1 MENDNDV
8 YLEFNFKLS
17 VLYRCT
23 REDLWE
29 QLVQRYLDV
38 INTISVGDLNVLNFS
53 GLGFPFKSFNSYKLD
68 FKRFYLKFRMTL
80 NDISFEWLSESTIG
94 TIDGST
100 ELEFWDCFGSGGFQ
114 TIIRNCELLLD
125 VIFSV
130 FQLNSLSWTFT
141 EELLLSNSWLTVSII
156 VFNDDLV
163 NNRELDSNV

>member
-1 MENDNDV
+1 
-8 YLEFNFKLS
+8 
-17 VLYRCT
+17 
-23 REDLWE
+23 
-29 QLVQRYLDV
+29 
-38 INTISVGDLNVLNFS
+38 
-53 GLGFPFKSFNSYKLD
+53 
-68 FKRFYLKFRMTL
+68 MTL

-100 ELEFWDCFGSGGFQ
+100 ELEFWNGFGSGGFQ
-114 TIIRNCELLLD
+114 TIIRNSELLLD

>member
-17 VLYRCT
+17 VLYSSA
-23 REDLWE
+23 REDLRE

-38 INTISVGDLNVLNFS
+38 VYTISVGNLNVLNFS
-53 GLGFPFKSFNSYKLD
+53 GLCFPFKSFNSYKLD
-68 FKRFYLKFRMTL
+68 LKRFYLKFRMTL
-80 NDISFEWLSESTIG
+80 NDISFEWLSESTVG

-100 ELEFWDCFGSGGFQ
+100 ELEFWDGFGGRGFQ
-114 TIIRNCELLLD
+114 TIIRNSELLFN

-130 FQLNSLSWTFT
+130 FQLNSLPWTFT
-141 EELLLSNSWLTVSII
+141 EELLLSNSRLTMSII

-163 NNRELDSNV
+163 NNRELYSNV